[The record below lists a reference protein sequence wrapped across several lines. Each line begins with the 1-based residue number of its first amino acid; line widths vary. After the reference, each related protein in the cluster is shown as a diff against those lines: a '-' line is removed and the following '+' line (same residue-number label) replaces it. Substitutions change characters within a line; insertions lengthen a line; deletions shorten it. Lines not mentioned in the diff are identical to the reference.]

1 MPAAALGA
9 LVKRDAAIVLAA
21 LITLTLL
28 AWLVLLAQV
37 RAWDPFA
44 MSGWLLPAGAPAQSG
59 LWTSAYWLIAFCMWA
74 VMMVAMMLPKRLT
87 HGAAL
92 CARGAAGGA

>member
-28 AWLVLLAQV
+28 AWLVLLPL
-37 RAWDPFA
+37 RY
-44 MSGWLLPAGAPAQSG
+44 G
-59 LWTSAYWLIAFCMWA
+59 
-74 VMMVAMMLPKRLT
+74 
-87 HGAAL
+87 HGIPSL
-92 CARGAAGGA
+92 